1 LSGSAPTTRTATPA
15 TPTGSPRTSPT
26 TRRTSSPGCRRPA
39 ARAIGEQTKFAV
51 DHAQASWEVEHG
63 LEKGDEAVIEFA
75 NHWNDPRS
83 GERRTVRGTE
93 WFRFA
98 PDGRITEVRAYY
110 HREGS
115 CRSRLRRVPDELAT
129 QLQDVVLPDQDGN
142 EVRLG
147 DLWSDRPVALVW
159 LRHYG

>member
-1 LSGSAPTTRTATPA
+1 MRASCRVSHLERIRAYYEDCNTGDADRVAAHFTDDATHFFTRLPPA
-15 TPTGSPRTSPT
+15 RG
-26 TRRTSSPGCRRPA
+26 

-110 HREGS
+110 HREG
-115 CRSRLRRVPDELAT
+115 LMQE
-129 QLQDVVLPDQDGN
+129 
-142 EVRLG
+142 
-147 DLWSDRPVALVW
+147 
-159 LRHYG
+159 